1 MRNEFAV
8 AGRVIAAIALTFSTA
23 VFAQSPGSAFSGYQ
37 PYREQP
43 LKPWKDAN
51 QEVAENPGMGSMPGM
66 AGHNMAAPDSKGG
79 AAGHDMSSM
88 PGMGAKA
95 GSAQKPQAAAAG
107 HDMSSMPGMGA
118 KAGSAPKT
126 QTASAGHDMGSMKGT
141 PSMAAKAGTP
151 PKPHADD
158 GHAHNKGSMQAMP
171 GMASKSGS
179 SPPATADAK
188 AGHDMGAMKSMP
200 GMAPKSAAAPAG
212 PVTGT
217 GVVRSVDKANGK
229 VRLTH
234 DPIESMGW
242 PKLTLFFRLKD
253 HALADRVTDGDSV
266 EFSLE
271 RSATGYV
278 ISDLRKSAT
287 VRATKPAK

>member
-1 MRNEFAV
+1 MRNEFAY
-8 AGRVIAAIALTFSTA
+8 AGCVIAMTVLTFSAA
-23 VFAQSPGSAFSGYQ
+23 VPAQSPGSAFPGYQ

-51 QEVAENPGMGSMPGM
+51 QEVADNPGMGSMPGM
-66 AGHNMAAPDSKGG
+66 GGHNMAAPDSKGG

-118 KAGSAPKT
+118 KAGAPQKS
-126 QTASAGHDMGSMKGT
+126 QTASAGHDMGSMKGM
-141 PSMAAKAGTP
+141 PGMAPKTATA

-158 GHAHNKGSMQAMP
+158 GHAHDKGSMQAMP
-171 GMASKSGS
+171 GMTSKSGS
-179 SPPATADAK
+179 SPPATADPK

-200 GMAPKSAAAPAG
+200 GMASKTAATPDG
-212 PVTGT
+212 PLTGT
-217 GVVRSVDKANGK
+217 GVVRGVDKANGK

-234 DPIESMGW
+234 DPIEAMGW
-242 PKLTLFFRLKD
+242 PKLTLIFRLKD
-253 HALADRVTDGDSV
+253 NALADGVADGDRV

-271 RSATGYV
+271 KSATGYV
-278 ISDLRKSAT
+278 ISDLRKSA
-287 VRATKPAK
+287 K